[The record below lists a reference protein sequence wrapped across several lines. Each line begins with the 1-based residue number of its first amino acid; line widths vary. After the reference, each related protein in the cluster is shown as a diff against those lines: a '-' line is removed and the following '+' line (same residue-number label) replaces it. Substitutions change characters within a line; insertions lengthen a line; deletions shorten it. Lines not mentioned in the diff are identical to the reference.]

1 MKKSYITFILL
12 GLLCLPFAVYAEEP
26 ESGTGWGAWL
36 KERFLYDGQILPM
49 LTLQQPADSPQNP
62 DNALMKLESLN
73 AAVHVRPNFAF
84 RAGAISLGIR
94 PRLIAEYTE
103 IQDGQY
109 DGDSDSD
116 IDIFVNEGYAEW
128 RVLPS
133 FVVSAERRNLQW
145 GSGFITSPSNP
156 FYRVTGKSRP
166 QQELPGKDFVIASL
180 IPNDMFSLT
189 AIMNFGEGEAEVE
202 GSRESFKQTYALKA
216 TFTFDNFSIS
226 PVASYQDDDRLRIG
240 GFGSWTA
247 SDAVV
252 LFFDAS
258 FAEGS
263 NGRYVAPV
271 EGDPFGMAFDTTK
284 DDDGRIYSEMLF
296 GGAYTFEGGTTLTG
310 EYLYYGE
317 GYDEDEADEYYAL
330 VTRSGA
336 AFAYQGNDPMQQQLR
351 QLGARNLYY
360 SLQNNLAFRGQH
372 YATLYAN
379 RNDLW
384 DTLDLTCGG
393 TMNLADQS
401 FYAFFNSSLNLVD
414 SLDTFLNL
422 LAYSQKDDTEY
433 QGAFDYMA
441 TFGFTWYF

>member
-1 MKKSYITFILL
+1 MHVQFALIGILVS
-12 GLLCLPFAVYAEEP
+12 CAAYATEEVGN
-26 ESGTGWGAWL
+26 ETGWSAWL
-36 KERFLYDGQILPM
+36 KERVMYDGQILPM
-49 LTLQQPADSPQNP
+49 ITWQQPADSPQNP
-62 DNALMKLESLN
+62 DNALMTLDSLN

-84 RAGAISLGIR
+84 RAGAISVGIR
-94 PRLIAEYTE
+94 PRLIAEYSE
-103 IQDGQY
+103 IQDGLY
-109 DGDSDSD
+109 EGESDSD
-116 IDIFVNEGYAEW
+116 FDVFINEGYAEW

-180 IPNDMFSLT
+180 IPNDLFSLT

-216 TFTFDNFSIS
+216 TFTFDDYSIS

-247 SDAVV
+247 TDAVV

-258 FAEGS
+258 FAKGS
-263 NGRYVAPV
+263 NGRYVTQV

-284 DDDGRIYSEMLF
+284 DDDGRIYSEILV

-317 GYDEDEADEYYAL
+317 GYDEDEAGDYYAL

-336 AFAYQGNDPMQQQLR
+336 AFAYQGDDPMQQQLR

-372 YATLYAN
+372 YATVYAN
-379 RNDLW
+379 RSDLW
-384 DTLDLTCGG
+384 DRLDLTCGG

-433 QGAFDYMA
+433 QGVFDYMA

>member
-1 MKKSYITFILL
+1 MRKPYIEFILL
-12 GLLCLPFAVYAEEP
+12 GLLCLPCAVYAEEA
-26 ESGTGWGAWL
+26 ERATSWGAWL
-36 KERFLYDGQILPM
+36 KERVMYDGQILPM
-49 LTLQQPADSPQNP
+49 VTWQQPADSPQNP
-62 DNALMKLESLN
+62 DNALMKLDSLN

-103 IQDGQY
+103 IQDGLY
-109 DGDSDSD
+109 DGDSDST
-116 IDIFVNEGYAEW
+116 IDVFVNEGYAEW

-180 IPNDMFSLT
+180 IPNDLFSLT
-189 AIMNFGEGEAEVE
+189 AIMNFGEGEAEIE
-202 GSRESFKQTYALKA
+202 GNRESFKQTYALKA
-216 TFTFDNFSIS
+216 TFTFDDFSLS
-226 PVASYQDDDRLRIG
+226 PVVSYQDDDRLRVG

-247 SDAVV
+247 TDAGV

-258 FAEGS
+258 FAKGS
-263 NGRYVAPV
+263 NGRYVTPV
-271 EGDPFGMAFDTTK
+271 DGDPFGMAFETTK
-284 DDDGRIYSEMLF
+284 DDDGRIYSEILV
-296 GGAYTFEGGTTLTG
+296 GGAYTFESGATLTG

-317 GYDEDEADEYYAL
+317 GYDKDEANDYYEL
-330 VTRSGA
+330 INRSGA
-336 AFAYQGNDPMQQQLR
+336 AFAYQGDDPMQQQLR

-379 RNDLW
+379 RSDLW
-384 DTLDLTCGG
+384 DTLDLTGGG

-422 LAYSQKDDTEY
+422 LAYSQKDETEY
-433 QGAFDYMA
+433 QGVFDYMV

>member
-1 MKKSYITFILL
+1 M
-12 GLLCLPFAVYAEEP
+12 
-26 ESGTGWGAWL
+26 
-36 KERFLYDGQILPM
+36 YDGQILPM
-49 LTLQQPADSPQNP
+49 LTVQQPTDSPQNP
-62 DNALMKLESLN
+62 DNALMTLERLN
-73 AAVHVRPNFAF
+73 ATVHVRPNFAF

-94 PRLIAEYTE
+94 PRLIAEYSE

-116 IDIFVNEGYAEW
+116 IDVFVNEGYAEW

-133 FVVSAERRNLQW
+133 FVVSVERRNLQW
-145 GSGFITSPSNP
+145 GGGFITSPSNP
-156 FYRVTGKSRP
+156 FYRTTGKTRP
-166 QQELPGKDFVIASL
+166 QAELAGKDFVIVSL
-180 IPNDMFSLT
+180 IPNDLFSLT
-189 AIMNFGEGEAEVE
+189 AMMNVGEGEAETE

-216 TFTFDNFSIS
+216 TFTFDNFSLS

-263 NGRYVAPV
+263 NGRYVTPID
-271 EGDPFGMAFDTTK
+271 GDPLGMAFDTTK
-284 DDDGRIYSEMLF
+284 DDDGRIYSEILV

-317 GYDEDEADEYYAL
+317 GYDEDDADDYYEL
-330 VTRSGA
+330 VTRSGE
-336 AFAYQGNDPMQQQLR
+336 AFAYQGDDPMQQALI

-372 YATLYAN
+372 YVTVYAN
-379 RNDLW
+379 RSDLW
-384 DTLDLTCGG
+384 DRLDVTCGG

-401 FYAFFNSSLNLVD
+401 FYAFFNNSLNLVE

-422 LAYSQKDDTEY
+422 LAYSQKEDTEY
-433 QGAFDYMA
+433 QGVFDYMA